1 MSDNRENFAEQRNKH
16 RPGIKNLL
24 PPMQPG
30 ETRNPGGFSKKARE
44 IYDFRRYFDEHPEEW
59 AKIIEIGALKARRGD
74 FRFWEATVERRLGKV
89 PQTMEHGG
97 TDGGPIEIRVTSPQV
112 ADNIRL
118 LIESLKKDVPKEDV

>member
-1 MSDNRENFAEQRNKH
+1 MNPNPRIENLIPAK
-16 RPGIKNLL
+16 PGQVKN
-24 PPMQPG
+24 PKG
-30 ETRNPGGFSKKARE
+30 SSKKQRE
-44 IYDFRRYFDEHPEEW
+44 ILDFKRYFDEHPEEW